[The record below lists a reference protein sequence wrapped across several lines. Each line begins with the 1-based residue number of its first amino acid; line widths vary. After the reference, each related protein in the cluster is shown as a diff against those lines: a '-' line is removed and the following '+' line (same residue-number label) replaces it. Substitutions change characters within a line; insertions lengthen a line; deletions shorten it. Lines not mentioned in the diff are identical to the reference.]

1 MDLFENSLNGNNKY
15 ERPLQ
20 QNQTIITI
28 PELEME
34 IDRPG
39 NDGGE
44 NSHEGE
50 IDMSI
55 LSTDVIEV
63 NDSLFSVRIHWP
75 GI

>member
-1 MDLFENSLNGNNKY
+1 
-15 ERPLQ
+15 
-20 QNQTIITI
+20 
-28 PELEME
+28 ME

-63 NDSLFSVRIHWP
+63 NDSLFSVSIH
-75 GI
+75 